1 MARQEDTMR
10 PLRYRLCSMTLLA
23 TALAWA
29 PAPAHAQAAQA
40 PAAAPDPKAI
50 LQILENAF
58 VSVADRAT
66 PSVVNV
72 SVKAKKSASAE
83 GAPSPETEQRF
94 REFFGP
100 EFYERF
106 FERRGPRQEP
116 ERAAGSG
123 VIVDGRGYILTN
135 HHVIENADEIEVRLS
150 DDRKFPAKLVG
161 RDSKTDLAVL
171 KIEPTGTVLPPALLG
186 DSDKLRIGQWAI
198 AIGNPFGLDRTVTVG
213 IISATGRT
221 RVGVATY
228 EAFIQTDASI
238 NPGNSGGPL
247 LNLDGRVVGINTA
260 IVSSGQGI
268 GFAIPIS
275 MARDIMTQLINRG
288 KVVRGWLCVAI
299 QDLSPELAASL
310 GVKEDAGALVAAVM
324 KDGPA
329 AAAGLRPGDVIVEFG
344 GAAIKDVPD
353 LQKRVAAVE
362 PGRAA
367 PVTVMREQKTVT
379 LSVKI
384 GEQPPDD
391 AMEAE
396 AGDEILGLTVEP
408 LTPETARQN
417 RLEARSGLLVTEV
430 APGSAGA
437 AAGIRPGDAILEVNR
452 GPVGDAAAFRQAVA
466 GLRPGESVPVYLQ
479 RGGGANEYVM
489 LTAPRP

>member
-1 MARQEDTMR
+1 LRALED
-10 PLRYRLCSMTLLA
+10 
-23 TALAWA
+23 
-29 PAPAHAQAAQA
+29 
-40 PAAAPDPKAI
+40 
-50 LQILENAF
+50 AF

-72 SVKAKKSASAE
+72 SVKVKREAR
-83 GAPSPETEQRF
+83 PESGVEPEMEERF

-100 EFYERF
+100 ELYERF
-106 FERRGPRQEP
+106 FRRRAPRDEG
-116 ERAAGSG
+116 RAAGSG
-123 VIVDGRGYILTN
+123 VVVDPRGYIVTN
-135 HHVIENADEIEVRLS
+135 NHVVENATEIEVRLS
-150 DDRKFPAKLVG
+150 DDRKFKAALVG
-161 RDSKTDLAVL
+161 RDGRTDLAVL
-171 KIEPTGTVLPPALLG
+171 KIENPAGPLPVADLG
-186 DSDKLRIGQWAI
+186 DSDRLRVGQWAI

-221 RVGVATY
+221 HVGVATY

-268 GFAIPIS
+268 GFAIPIN
-275 MARDIMTQLINRG
+275 MAREIATQLIERG
-288 KVVRGWLCVAI
+288 KVVRGWLGVAI

-310 GVKEDAGALVAAVM
+310 GVKEDAGALVADVM

-329 AAAGLRPGDVIVEFG
+329 ASAGLRPGDVILEFG
-344 GAAIKDVPD
+344 GSAIKDVPE
-353 LQKRVAAVE
+353 LQKRVAGME

-367 PVTVMREQKTVT
+367 PVTVMREKKTVT
-379 LSVKI
+379 LSVQI
-384 GEQPPDD
+384 GEQPTDD

-417 RLEARSGLLVTEV
+417 RLSARSGLLVTEV

-437 AAGIRPGDAILEVNR
+437 AAGIQPGDAILEVSR
-452 GPVGDAAAFRQAVA
+452 RPVADAVAFRQVIAA
-466 GLRPGESVPVYLQ
+466 LKPGDSVPVYLQ
-479 RGGGANEYVM
+479 RGGGANEYVV

>member
-1 MARQEDTMR
+1 MVLGA
-10 PLRYRLCSMTLLA
+10 LA
-23 TALAWA
+23 PTALAQQPRA
-29 PAPAHAQAAQA
+29 PQPPRPTAPT
-40 PAAAPDPKAI
+40 PDSRRLLRA
-50 LQILENAF
+50 LEDAF
-58 VSVADRAT
+58 VFVADRAT

-72 SVKAKKSASAE
+72 SVKVKPEARPE
-83 GAPSPETEQRF
+83 GGASPEMEERF

-100 EFYERF
+100 ELFERF
-106 FERRGPRQEP
+106 FRRRAPRDEG
-116 ERAAGSG
+116 RAAGSG
-123 VIVDGRGYILTN
+123 VVVDPRGYILTN
-135 HHVIENADEIEVRLS
+135 NHVVENATEIEVRLS
-150 DDRKFPAKLVG
+150 DDRKFKAALVG
-161 RDSKTDLAVL
+161 RDGRTDLAVL
-171 KIEPTGTVLPPALLG
+171 KIENPAGPLPVADLG
-186 DSDKLRIGQWAI
+186 DSDRQRVGQWAI

-221 RVGVATY
+221 HVGVATY

-268 GFAIPIS
+268 GFAIPIN

-288 KVVRGWLCVAI
+288 KVVRGWLGVAI

-329 AAAGLRPGDVIVEFG
+329 AAAGLRPGDVIVEFS

-391 AMEAE
+391 AMKAE

-417 RLEARSGLLVTEV
+417 RLAARSGLLVTEV

-466 GLRPGESVPVYLQ
+466 GSSRASRCRCISSGA
-479 RGGGANEYVM
+479 GGP
-489 LTAPRP
+489 TST

>member
-1 MARQEDTMR
+1 
-10 PLRYRLCSMTLLA
+10 MTIPFR
-23 TALAWA
+23 ALAAPLLLVVLGALAPPALAQPRAPQPPRPAA
-29 PAPAHAQAAQA
+29 PAPDSQRLLRA
-40 PAAAPDPKAI
+40 
-50 LQILENAF
+50 LEDAF

-72 SVKAKKSASAE
+72 SVKVKREARPES
-83 GAPSPETEQRF
+83 GASPEMEERF

-100 EFYERF
+100 ELFERF
-106 FERRGPRQEP
+106 FRRPAPRDEGQ
-116 ERAAGSG
+116 AAGSG
-123 VIVDGRGYILTN
+123 VMVDPRGYILTN
-135 HHVIENADEIEVRLS
+135 NHVVENATAIEVRLS
-150 DDRKFPAKLVG
+150 DDRKFKAALVG
-161 RDSKTDLAVL
+161 RDGRTDLAVL
-171 KIEPTGTVLPPALLG
+171 KIENPAGPLPVADLG
-186 DSDKLRIGQWAI
+186 DSDRLRVGQWAI

-221 RVGVATY
+221 HVGVATY

-268 GFAIPIS
+268 GFAIPIN

-288 KVVRGWLCVAI
+288 KVVRGWLGVAI

-344 GAAIKDVPD
+344 GSAIKDVPD

-367 PVTVMREQKTVT
+367 PVTVMREKKTVT

-391 AMEAE
+391 AMEPAE
-396 AGDEILGLTVEP
+396 GDDEILGLTVEP

-417 RLEARSGLLVTEV
+417 RLAARSGLLVTEV
-430 APGSAGA
+430 APGSAGE
-437 AAGIRPGDAILEVNR
+437 AAGIKTGDAILEVSR
-452 GPVGDAAAFRQAVA
+452 RPVSDAAAFRQAVA
-466 GLRPGESVPVYLQ
+466 GLKPGESVPVYLQ

>member
-1 MARQEDTMR
+1 
-10 PLRYRLCSMTLLA
+10 MTI
-23 TALAWA
+23 
-29 PAPAHAQAAQA
+29 P
-40 PAAAPDPKAI
+40 
-50 LQILENAF
+50 F
-58 VSVADRAT
+58 RA
-66 PSVVNV
+66 
-72 SVKAKKSASAE
+72 
-83 GAPSPETEQRF
+83 
-94 REFFGP
+94 
-100 EFYERF
+100 
-106 FERRGPRQEP
+106 
-116 ERAAGSG
+116 
-123 VIVDGRGYILTN
+123 
-135 HHVIENADEIEVRLS
+135 
-150 DDRKFPAKLVG
+150 
-161 RDSKTDLAVL
+161 
-171 KIEPTGTVLPPALLG
+171 
-186 DSDKLRIGQWAI
+186 
-198 AIGNPFGLDRTVTVG
+198 
-213 IISATGRT
+213 
-221 RVGVATY
+221 
-228 EAFIQTDASI
+228 
-238 NPGNSGGPL
+238 
-247 LNLDGRVVGINTA
+247 A

-268 GFAIPIS
+268 GFAIPIN

-288 KVVRGWLCVAI
+288 KVVRGWLGVAI

-324 KDGPA
+324 KDGP

-379 LSVKI
+379 LSVKV
-384 GEQPPDD
+384 GEQPTDD
-391 AMEAE
+391 AMEPAE
-396 AGDEILGLTVEP
+396 GDDEILGLTVEP
-408 LTPETARQN
+408 LTPETARQH
-417 RLEARSGLLVTEV
+417 RLAARSGLLVTEV

>member
-1 MARQEDTMR
+1 MTMPCR
-10 PLRYRLCSMTLLA
+10 AVAVPLLLVLLG
-23 TALAWA
+23 ALAP
-29 PAPAHAQAAQA
+29 PAPAQPQPRA
-40 PAAAPDPKAI
+40 PRPSRPVVPAPDSQRLLRA
-50 LQILENAF
+50 LEDAF

-72 SVKAKKSASAE
+72 SVKVKREARPE
-83 GAPSPETEQRF
+83 GGAAPEMEERF

-100 EFYERF
+100 ELFERF
-106 FERRGPRQEP
+106 FRRRGPRDEG
-116 ERAAGSG
+116 RAAGSG
-123 VIVDGRGYILTN
+123 VLVDPRGYILTN
-135 HHVIENADEIEVRLS
+135 NHVVENATAIEVRLS
-150 DDRKFPAKLVG
+150 DDRKFKATLVG
-161 RDSKTDLAVL
+161 RDGRTDLAVL
-171 KIEPTGTVLPPALLG
+171 KIENPAGPLPVADLG
-186 DSDKLRIGQWAI
+186 DSDRLRVGQWAI

-221 RVGVATY
+221 HVGVATY

-268 GFAIPIS
+268 GFAIPIN

-288 KVVRGWLCVAI
+288 KVVRGWLGIGI
-299 QDLSPELAASL
+299 QDLSPELAAGF
-310 GVKEDAGALVAAVM
+310 GVKEDAGVLVAGVM

-329 AAAGLRPGDVIVEFG
+329 AAAGLKPGDVIVEFG
-344 GAAIKDVPD
+344 GSTIKDVPD

-367 PVTVMREQKTVT
+367 PVKVLREQKAVT
-379 LSVKI
+379 LSVTI
-384 GEQPPDD
+384 GEQPTDD
-391 AMEAE
+391 AMEAAE
-396 AGDEILGLTVEP
+396 SGDEILGLTVEP
-408 LTPETARQN
+408 LTPETAQQN
-417 RLEARSGLLVTEV
+417 RLAARSGLLVTEV

-437 AAGIRPGDAILEVNR
+437 AAGIKTGDAILEVNR
-452 GPVGDAAAFRQAVA
+452 RPVSDAAAFRQAVA
-466 GLRPGESVPVYLQ
+466 GLKPGESVPVYLQ
-479 RGGGANEYVM
+479 RGGGANEYVV